1 MADSFA
7 NLLSPG
13 TQAVFN
19 FGLNT
24 ATAAV
29 TKSAGARQAWQQW
42 ETETVTAIQKGVRQ
56 DQENFRA
63 FSVDLENWFRQSQY
77 VEEMRQFELTKQQ
90 QSAELKTATSISAL
104 KDFERRVADL
114 DAQYYEQEAAGI
126 IQLEALRTKQVA
138 SAASAVAG
146 GQVGRTVERIRN
158 SYHQQWLQNASNRQ
172 ITRQF
177 RIADKI
183 VAGEAAAIDAKN
195 KTNSVTLYNARPF
208 ADPVKPLSPLPTEV
222 YTSKEPTVS
231 GALSFL
237 DVAGLA
243 MGSIQHYKGNMPPS
257 TTTTINK
264 KEKEKPKASDKPA
277 EQPQQQQQSQESS
290 GESK

>member
-29 TKSAGARQAWQQW
+29 TKSAQARQAWSQW
-42 ETETVTAIQKGVRQ
+42 EDETVSAIRKGAQQ
-56 DQENFRA
+56 DRENFRA
-63 FSVDLENWFRQSQY
+63 FSVDLENWFRQSKY
-77 VEEMRQFELTKQQ
+77 VEEMRQYELTKQK

-138 SAASAVAG
+138 DAASAVAG
-146 GQVGRTVERIRN
+146 GQVGRSVQRIRN

-172 ITRQF
+172 ITRKF

-183 VAGEAAAIDAKN
+183 VASEAAAIDAQN
-195 KTNSVTLYNARPF
+195 KTNSVSLYNARPF
-208 ADPVKPLSPLPTEV
+208 ADPVKPLSPIPTEV
-222 YTSKEPTVS
+222 YTAKEPTVS
-231 GALSFL
+231 GTLSIL

-257 TTTTINK
+257 TATTIDK
-264 KEKEKPKASDKPA
+264 KEKPKASDKPA

>member
-13 TQAVFN
+13 TQAVFK
-19 FGLNT
+19 FGLDT

-29 TKSAGARQAWQQW
+29 TKSATARQAWQQW
-42 ETETVTAIQKGVRQ
+42 ETETVSAIRKGIQQ
-56 DQENFRA
+56 DKQNFRA
-63 FSVDLENWFRQSQY
+63 FSVDLENWFRQSKY
-77 VEEMRQFELTKQQ
+77 VEEMRQYELTKEK
-90 QSAELKTATSISAL
+90 QSAELKTATSIAAL
-104 KDFERRVADL
+104 KDFERRIADL

-126 IQLEALRTKQVA
+126 IQLEALRTKQIA

-172 ITRQF
+172 ITRKF

-208 ADPVKPLSPLPTEV
+208 SDPVKPLSPLPTEV
-222 YTSKEPTVS
+222 YTAAEPTVS

-243 MGSIQHYKGNMPPS
+243 MGAVQHYKGNMPPS
-257 TTTTINK
+257 TATTVTNK
-264 KEKEKPKASDKPA
+264 DKPKPADKPA
-277 EQPQQQQQSQESS
+277 EQTPQEKPQESS
-290 GESK
+290 GESN

>member
-29 TKSAGARQAWQQW
+29 TKSAQARQAWSQW
-42 ETETVTAIQKGVRQ
+42 EDETVSAIRKGAQQ
-56 DQENFRA
+56 DRENFRA
-63 FSVDLENWFRQSQY
+63 FSVDLENWFRQSKY
-77 VEEMRQFELTKQQ
+77 VEEMRQYELTKQK

-138 SAASAVAG
+138 DAASAVAG
-146 GQVGRTVERIRN
+146 GQVGRSVQRIRN

-172 ITRQF
+172 ITRKF

-183 VAGEAAAIDAKN
+183 VASEAAAIDAQN
-195 KTNSVTLYNARPF
+195 KTNSVSLYNARPF
-208 ADPVKPLSPLPTEV
+208 ADPVKPLSPIPTEV
-222 YTSKEPTVS
+222 YTAKEPTVS
-231 GALSFL
+231 GTLSIL

-257 TTTTINK
+257 TVTTIDK
-264 KEKEKPKASDKPA
+264 KEKPKASDKPA